1 MDDHYIYV
9 FVRQDFSLAEQF
21 LDGMHAIERLA
32 TLQRYSEQGIPNAVL
47 IGLPHEKS
55 LKRAQ
60 RYVSGLQFP
69 HVVWIDPDKGT
80 EYRSLAVGPVSPER
94 KQLFQKY
101 VLYSPGAPKG
111 ACLLTEDGG
120 AKADVAQLPEHSVFN
135 GEVAAESNPLGGNPA
150 VGSINC
156 S

>member
-9 FVRQDFSLAEQF
+9 FVRTDLPLSEQF

-32 TLQRYSEQGIPNAVL
+32 TLERYSEHGIPNAVL
-47 IGLPHEKS
+47 IGLPSEKS
-55 LKRAQ
+55 LMKAS
-60 RYVSGLQFP
+60 RYMSLHQIP
-69 HVVWIDPDKGT
+69 QYVWADPDKGT
-80 EYRSLAVGPVSPER
+80 SSRAMAVGPVSPDR
-94 KQLFQKY
+94 KQLLAKY

-120 AKADVAQLPEHSVFN
+120 AKADVAQLREHSVSN
-135 GEVAAESNPLGGNPA
+135 GEVATEETPLGGNPA

-156 S
+156 